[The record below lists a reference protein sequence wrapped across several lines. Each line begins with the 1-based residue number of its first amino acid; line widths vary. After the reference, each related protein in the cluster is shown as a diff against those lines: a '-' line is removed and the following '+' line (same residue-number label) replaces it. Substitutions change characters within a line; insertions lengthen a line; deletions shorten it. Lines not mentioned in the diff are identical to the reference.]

1 MDSLRTTKISRL
13 LQKELGELF
22 RIETQKMKGLM
33 ISVTEVRVSPDLS
46 IARVYLSIFPEE
58 NAKAVIKAVQER
70 ASTVRFD
77 LGKQVGSQLRKI
89 PELIFHLDTSISY
102 AERIDALLRQH
113 PARPL
118 SEEESLD

>member
-22 RIETQKMKGLM
+22 RLETQKMRGLM

-46 IARVYLSIFPEE
+46 IARVYLSIFPED
-58 NAKAVIKAVQER
+58 NSKAVIKAIEER
-70 ASTVRFD
+70 AATVRFD

-102 AERIDALLRQH
+102 AERIDELLRQNPTT
-113 PARPL
+113 PA
-118 SEEESLD
+118 SEDEDL

>member
-22 RIETQKMKGLM
+22 RLETQKMRGLM

-46 IARVYLSIFPEE
+46 IARVYLSIFPED
-58 NAKAVIKAVQER
+58 NAKNVIKAIQER
-70 ASTVRFD
+70 SATVRFD

-102 AERIDALLRQH
+102 AERIDELLRQN
-113 PARPL
+113 PTSPVTDN
-118 SEEESLD
+118 EKE

>member
-22 RIETQKMKGLM
+22 RLETQKMRGLM

-46 IARVYLSIFPEE
+46 IARVYLSIFPED
-58 NAKAVIKAVQER
+58 NSKAVIKAIQER
-70 ASTVRFD
+70 AATVRFD

-89 PELIFHLDTSISY
+89 PELVFHLDTSISY
-102 AERIDALLRQH
+102 AERIDELLRQN
-113 PARPL
+113 PTSPVCED
-118 SEEESLD
+118 EEG

>member
-22 RIETQKMKGLM
+22 RLETQKMRGLM

-46 IARVYLSIFPEE
+46 IARVYLSIFPED
-58 NAKAVIKAVQER
+58 NSKAVIKAIQER
-70 ASTVRFD
+70 AATVRFD

-102 AERIDALLRQH
+102 AERIDELLRQN
-113 PARPL
+113 PTSPV
-118 SEEESLD
+118 SEDEEQ

>member
-22 RIETQKMKGLM
+22 RLETQKMRGLM

-46 IARVYLSIFPEE
+46 IARIYLSIFPED
-58 NAKAVIKAVQER
+58 NSKAVIKAIQER
-70 ASTVRFD
+70 AATVRFD
-77 LGKQVGSQLRKI
+77 LGKRVGSQLRKI

-102 AERIDALLRQH
+102 AERIDELLRQN
-113 PARPL
+113 PTSPI
-118 SEEESLD
+118 SEDEEQ

>member
-22 RIETQKMKGLM
+22 RLETQKMRGMM

-46 IARVYLSIFPEE
+46 IARVYLSIFPED
-58 NAKAVIKAVQER
+58 NSKAVIKAIQER
-70 ASTVRFD
+70 AATVRFD

-102 AERIDALLRQH
+102 AERIDELLRQN
-113 PARPL
+113 PTSPV
-118 SEEESLD
+118 SEEEEQ

>member
-22 RIETQKMKGLM
+22 RLETQKMRGMM

-46 IARVYLSIFPEE
+46 IARVYLSIFPED
-58 NAKAVIKAVQER
+58 NSKAVIKAIQER
-70 ASTVRFD
+70 AATVRFD

-102 AERIDALLRQH
+102 AERIDELLRQN
-113 PARPL
+113 PTSPV
-118 SEEESLD
+118 SEDEEQ

>member
-22 RIETQKMKGLM
+22 RLETQKMRGMM

-46 IARVYLSIFPEE
+46 IARVYLSIFPED
-58 NAKAVIKAVQER
+58 NSKAVIKAIQER
-70 ASTVRFD
+70 AATVRFD

-102 AERIDALLRQH
+102 AERIDELLRQN
-113 PARPL
+113 PTSSV
-118 SEEESLD
+118 SEDEEQ

>member
-22 RIETQKMKGLM
+22 RLETQKMRGMM

-46 IARVYLSIFPEE
+46 IARVYLSIFPED
-58 NAKAVIKAVQER
+58 NSKAVIRAIQER
-70 ASTVRFD
+70 AATVRFD

-102 AERIDALLRQH
+102 AERIDELLRQN
-113 PARPL
+113 PTSPV
-118 SEEESLD
+118 SEDEEQ

>member
-22 RIETQKMKGLM
+22 RLETQKMRGMM

-46 IARVYLSIFPEE
+46 IARVYLSIFPED
-58 NAKAVIKAVQER
+58 NSKAVIKAIQER
-70 ASTVRFD
+70 AATVRFD

-102 AERIDALLRQH
+102 AERIDELLRQN
-113 PARPL
+113 PTSPV
-118 SEEESLD
+118 SEDKEQ

>member
-22 RIETQKMKGLM
+22 RLETQKMRGMM

-46 IARVYLSIFPEE
+46 IARVYLSIFPED
-58 NAKAVIKAVQER
+58 NSKAVIKAIQER
-70 ASTVRFD
+70 AATVRFD

-102 AERIDALLRQH
+102 AERIDELLRQN
-113 PARPL
+113 PTSPM
-118 SEEESLD
+118 SEDEEQ

>member
-22 RIETQKMKGLM
+22 RLETQKMRGMM

-46 IARVYLSIFPEE
+46 IARVYLIIFPEDTS
-58 NAKAVIKAVQER
+58 KAVIKAIQER
-70 ASTVRFD
+70 AATVRFD

-102 AERIDALLRQH
+102 AERIDELLRQN
-113 PARPL
+113 PTSPV
-118 SEEESLD
+118 SEDEEQ